1 MFTLNDL
8 FDKAFEQFAD
18 RTLAKFPESDTTLT
32 YAEMDREAEL
42 VARGLRSLGIDN
54 EDRIGIY
61 MANVWQ
67 NPVAN
72 IGLVRAGG
80 ALVLMNHMLAA
91 DDIAYLLRDSDARAI
106 FVGEPFVDD
115 IDAIKDDLPELE
127 FLITTADESALPD
140 DDWYTFEGLQAR
152 GEDFDGDWRDPTP
165 GDRVMQPY
173 TSGTTGDPK
182 GLKHTHD
189 NFVQNLYAHLIE
201 VHVRPGEQ
209 LLLVTSLAHSACA
222 FFWTGLIRG
231 GTCIV
236 TDGFDPEQALSLIE
250 TEEISWTFMV
260 PTVVYNTLDHP
271 AIEETD
277 TSSLDTLVYGAA
289 PMTPERLREGIDAFG
304 DVFVQ
309 FYGQAEVPNLIT
321 SLDKDDHDPEHK
333 PELLSSCG
341 QETLMSEVKIVDLE
355 DGTEITEPDEAGE
368 IVARAS
374 YQMEGYYEL
383 PEKTAETIKD
393 GWVHTGDVGK
403 FDEDGYVYLLD
414 RTNDVII
421 SGGLNVYTTEV
432 EEVIQEHAAVSQV
445 AVIGVPDDQWGERVH
460 AVIVPYED
468 ADISEDDVIGFA
480 DGQLADYS
488 KPKTVEFREELPLT
502 PFGKIDKSTL
512 REPFWEEEER
522 QIS

>member
-8 FDKAFEQFAD
+8 FDKAFEQYED

-32 YAEMDREAEL
+32 YGRMDDQAEQ
-42 VARGLRSLGIDN
+42 VARGLRSLGIEN

-72 IGLVRAGG
+72 IGLIRAGG
-80 ALVLMNHMLAA
+80 ALVLMNHMLGA
-91 DDIAYLLRDSDARAI
+91 DDIEYLLRDSDARAI
-106 FVGEPFVDD
+106 FVGEPFVED
-115 IDAIKDDLPELE
+115 IHEVKDDLPELE
-127 FLITTADESALPD
+127 FLITTADESDCPD
-140 DDWYTFEGLQAR
+140 DDWYTFEQLQAL
-152 GEDFDGDWRDPTP
+152 GADYDEDWPAP
-165 GDRVMQPY
+165 APEDRAMQPY

-231 GTCIV
+231 GTCVV

-250 TEEISWTFMV
+250 DEEITWTFMV
-260 PTVVYNTLDHP
+260 PTVIYNTLDHP
-271 AIEETD
+271 ALAETD
-277 TSSLDTLVYGAA
+277 TSSIDTLVYGAA
-289 PMTPERLREGIDAFG
+289 PMTPDRLREGMDAFG

-321 SLDKDDHDPEHK
+321 SLQKTDHDPEHK

-341 QETLMSEVKIVDLE
+341 QPTVMSEVKIVDIE

-368 IVARAS
+368 IVARAP

-383 PEKTAETIKD
+383 PEKTAETIQD

-403 FDEDGYVYLLD
+403 FDEDGFVYLLD

-432 EEVIQEHAAVSQV
+432 EEVLQEHNALSQV
-445 AVIGVPDDQWGERVH
+445 AIIGVPDDKWGERVH
-460 AVIVPYED
+460 AVVVPYED
-468 ADISEDDVIGFA
+468 ADTSEQELIDFA
-480 DGQLADYS
+480 GEKLADYR

-502 PFGKIDKSTL
+502 PFGKIDKKTL
-512 REPFWEEEER
+512 REPYWEDEDRE
-522 QIS
+522 IS

>member
-8 FDKAFEQFAD
+8 FDKAFDQYAD

-32 YAEMDREAEL
+32 YVEMDDHAER
-42 VARGLRSLGIDN
+42 VARGLRSLGIEN

-67 NPVAN
+67 NPIAN
-72 IGLVRAGG
+72 VGLIRAGG
-80 ALVLMNHMLAA
+80 SLVLMNHMLGA
-91 DDIAYLLRDSDARAI
+91 DDIEYLLRDSDARAI

-127 FLITTADESALPD
+127 FLITTADEAALPD
-140 DDWYTFEGLQAR
+140 DNWYTFEQLQAR
-152 GEDFDGDWRDPTP
+152 GEGYDADWPAPAAD
-165 GDRVMQPY
+165 DRAMQPY

-182 GLKHTHD
+182 GLKHTHH
-189 NFVQNLYAHLIE
+189 NFVRNLYAHLIE

-209 LLLVTSLAHSACA
+209 LLLVTSLAHSACV
-222 FFWTGLIRG
+222 FFWTALIRG
-231 GTCIV
+231 GTCVV
-236 TDGFDPEQALSLIE
+236 TDGFDPEQALSLVE
-250 TEEISWTFMV
+250 DEEITWTFMV
-260 PTVVYNTLDHP
+260 PTVIYNTLDHP
-271 AIEETD
+271 ALEETD
-277 TSSLDTLVYGAA
+277 TSSIDTLVYGAA
-289 PMTPERLREGIDAFG
+289 PMTPERLREGMDAFG
-304 DVFVQ
+304 DVFIQ

-321 SLDKDDHDPEHK
+321 TLQKADHDPENR

-341 QETLMSEVKIVDLE
+341 QPTVMSEVKIVDIE

-368 IVARAS
+368 ILARAP

-383 PEKTAETIKD
+383 PEKTAETIED

-432 EEVIQEHAAVSQV
+432 EEVLQEHDAVSQV
-445 AVIGVPDDQWGERVH
+445 AVIGVPDDKWGERVH

-468 ADISEDDVIGFA
+468 ATVSEDDLIDFA
-480 DGQLADYS
+480 SDQLADYR

-502 PFGKIDKSTL
+502 PFGKIDKKAL
-512 REPFWEEEER
+512 REPYWEEETR